1 MKIQFHPYAE
11 EDDSPFP
18 QSDRAAFSNLL
29 SRIFDELPP
38 TRATWAATLALGLPR
53 AAGLTVRDMA
63 FHARCT
69 EATLINEAVKFAAEI
84 GIRASPHLRSAV
96 RTHMASGE
104 IIIKGALPGVGTEKI
119 TDAAI

>member
-1 MKIQFHPYAE
+1 
-11 EDDSPFP
+11 
-18 QSDRAAFSNLL
+18 
-29 SRIFDELPP
+29 
-38 TRATWAATLALGLPR
+38 
-53 AAGLTVRDMA
+53 MA